1 MSNGEIILYTTAD
14 GLTKIQLKAQDGTV
28 WLTQDDIA
36 NLFQKARSTI
46 SEHIQ
51 HIFNEHELDPN
62 SVCRNFRRTASD
74 QKTYEIQHYN
84 LDLILSV
91 GYRVKSPR
99 GTQFRQWATTILRE
113 YLVKGFTMDDARLKD
128 PIGWDYFD
136 ELLERIREIR
146 ASEKRFYQKIKDIYT
161 LSVDY
166 QSNAKETQIFFQTV
180 QNKMLWSVTR
190 KTAAEL
196 LIERSDPTLP
206 NMGLT
211 SWKGSRVR
219 KGDVGTAK
227 NYLTH
232 EEIEE
237 LNRIVTMFIDY
248 AEDQTKKRKAI
259 YMRDW
264 DDRVNA
270 FLEFHDRPVLNHA
283 GEISHEKAEETV
295 HKRYEQF
302 ALNRGKKE
310 LLESENEVIEDLLNI
325 ERHICDFKES
335 NTGAKN

>member
-1 MSNGEIILYTTAD
+1 MSNGEIVLYTTAD

-46 SEHIQ
+46 AEHIQ

-99 GTQFRQWATTILRE
+99 GTQFRQWATTILHE
-113 YLVKGFTMDDARLKD
+113 YLVKGFTMDDARLRD

-161 LSVDY
+161 LSIDY
-166 QSNAKETQIFFQTV
+166 QSNAKETQTFFQTV

-196 LIERSDPTLP
+196 LMERSDPALP

-232 EEIEE
+232 VI
-237 LNRIVTMFIDY
+237 Y
-248 AEDQTKKRKAI
+248 ARNSGLPSLCSK
-259 YMRDW
+259 
-264 DDRVNA
+264 
-270 FLEFHDRPVLNHA
+270 
-283 GEISHEKAEETV
+283 SHHLIHFRRLVA
-295 HKRYEQF
+295 
-302 ALNRGKKE
+302 
-310 LLESENEVIEDLLNI
+310 
-325 ERHICDFKES
+325 
-335 NTGAKN
+335 